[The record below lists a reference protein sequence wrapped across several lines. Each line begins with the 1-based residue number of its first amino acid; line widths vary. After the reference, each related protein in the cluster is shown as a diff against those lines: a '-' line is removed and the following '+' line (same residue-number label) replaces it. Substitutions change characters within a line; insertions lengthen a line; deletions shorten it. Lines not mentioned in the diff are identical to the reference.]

1 LSSILARLASL
12 SPSSTPSAIARL
24 IASEILLFFPDA
36 ETETEVEESG
46 EEAGWGAELSSAA
59 GADLFGAEAAL
70 AGVVGFVK

>member
-1 LSSILARLASL
+1 MASD
-12 SPSSTPSAIARL
+12 
-24 IASEILLFFPDA
+24 ILLFFPDA